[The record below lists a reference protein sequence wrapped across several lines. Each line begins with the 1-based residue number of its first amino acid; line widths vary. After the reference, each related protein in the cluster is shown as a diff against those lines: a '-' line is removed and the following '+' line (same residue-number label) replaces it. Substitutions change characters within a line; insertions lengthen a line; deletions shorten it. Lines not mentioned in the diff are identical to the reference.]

1 MELYSYFLKFYGLRK
16 LIEMKKKSID
26 DEGNELEKV
35 VVKIDDEGCIK
46 EDAVKKQKRFYEKKQ
61 VRFMVNYF
69 YRLIILCAL
78 LFECIHPIVS
88 SSMVKNIDYFAD
100 SAFAYMYLF
109 QYIFGIMFHDNEE
122 YGDVLEKFKKYNL
135 YVNIAYGIGLLFSVT
150 LAIVPVFTTSFLPQI
165 YNLIGNNLVSQILF
179 TIYIIINRF
188 YSYNIL
194 FSNAIV
200 FALLMFHH
208 TMEIKAYNKSLKM
221 MVDDNLMDINISNTI
236 TEYTDIKGKYGDTI
250 NLTNNMFA
258 SIVVFGIIGCYFTL
272 IFIKTGYNNIYTYI
286 DTVCAILMIVMYVLN
301 ISIIT
306 RIVNRIKN
314 LIDSPKF
321 ISIFLNKS
329 NFAIVRGDVYDDYNK
344 NNMGIHPL
352 SSPLRNKEILKDIS
366 DLTNLSKSQKKLN
379 LNSVSNP
386 KFVTMNNVEQNGNND
401 DQNKKI
407 DFIKNIS
414 VRSMVLSTE
423 NGISLD
429 WIILYSKLSD
439 PWERFVVCGF
449 EIDDSQLFQQLLSM
463 AVGFLGLM
471 EISKIIQ

>member
-1 MELYSYFLKFYGLRK
+1 MELYSYLLKFYGLRK
-16 LIEMKKKSID
+16 LIERKKKSVD

-35 VVKIDDEGCIK
+35 VVKIDETGGIK
-46 EDAVKKQKRFYEKKQ
+46 ENAIKKEKRFYEKKQ
-61 VRFMVNYF
+61 VRFIVNYY

-78 LFECIHPIVS
+78 LFECIHPIIS
-88 SSMVKNIDYFAD
+88 SGMMSDIHYFAN
-100 SAFAYMYLF
+100 SGFAYMYLF
-109 QYIFGIMFHDNEE
+109 QYIFGIMFHDE
-122 YGDVLEKFKKYNL
+122 DDDDKVLEKLKKYNL
-135 YVNIAYGIGLLFSVT
+135 YVNIAYGIGLLFSII
-150 LAIVPVFTTSFLPQI
+150 LSIVPVFTTFSFPQF
-165 YNLIGNNLVSQILF
+165 YNIFGNNLISSILF

-200 FALLMFHH
+200 FALLMIHH

-236 TEYTDIKGKYGDTI
+236 TEYTDIKGKYGDSI
-250 NLTNNMFA
+250 NLTNNIFA

-272 IFIKTGYNNIYTYI
+272 IFIKVGYNNVYTYI
-286 DTVCAILMIVMYVLN
+286 DAVCAILMMVMYVTN
-301 ISIIT
+301 ISIIS

-329 NFAIVRGDVYDDYNK
+329 NFAIVRGDVYDDYNQ
-344 NNMGIHPL
+344 NNLGIHPL
-352 SSPLRNKEILKDIS
+352 SSPLRNKDILKDIS
-366 DLTNLSKSQKKLN
+366 EMPKVVSQKKLN
-379 LNSVSNP
+379 LNTVNNL
-386 KFVTMNNVEQNGNND
+386 KFITMNNMEQNGNND

-407 DFIKNIS
+407 DYIKNIS

-439 PWERFVVCGF
+439 PWERFIVCGF
-449 EIDDSQLFQQLLSM
+449 EIDDSQLFQQLLAM
-463 AVGFLGLM
+463 AVSFLGLM
-471 EISKIIQ
+471 EISKLIQ